1 MPLNYLKELLQLS
14 LLLKATA
21 DSLQYKDVNVLFPN
35 IPLSLLG
42 GRDIHLRGLPFFHF
56 FRALSIIIHLFLSE
70 FPFLDICFLA

>member
-21 DSLQYKDVNVLFPN
+21 DSLQYTDVNVLFPN

-42 GRDIHLRGLPFFHF
+42 GRDIHCILRSPAAAGAVTNGSP
-56 FRALSIIIHLFLSE
+56 AAAAAAQFLGCS
-70 FPFLDICFLA
+70 FC